1 MSRMSESMRNV
12 ASSWMLKTRD
22 PEFQE
27 MSEYNKAFR
36 EKIVTMETIT
46 DKIAKDRFG
55 KKI

>member
-1 MSRMSESMRNV
+1 
-12 ASSWMLKTRD
+12 MLKTRD

-36 EKIVTMETIT
+36 EKIVTMETIS

-55 KKI
+55 KQI